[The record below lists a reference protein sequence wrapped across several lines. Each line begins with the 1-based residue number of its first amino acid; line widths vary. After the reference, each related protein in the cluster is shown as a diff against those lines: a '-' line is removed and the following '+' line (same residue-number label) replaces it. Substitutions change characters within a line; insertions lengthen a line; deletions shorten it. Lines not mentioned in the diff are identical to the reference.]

1 MATTFGRSVGPK
13 RYLACFALQVPANNA
28 APPVLLEEQGGK
40 ARRQGPG
47 TYEFHLNVI
56 PRALVVT
63 LAVEAPNALHRF
75 QVLSSKDGVVRV
87 GCFGLDPTTPTDP
100 ISPITL
106 HLTVSARFTS

>member
-1 MATTFGRSVGPK
+1 MATTLGRSVGPR
-13 RYLACFALQVPANNA
+13 RYVACFALQVPANNA
-28 APPVLLEEQGGK
+28 SPPVSLEAQGGVAK
-40 ARRQGPG
+40 RQGPG
-47 TYEFHLNVI
+47 IYAFELKAI

-63 LAVEAPNALHRF
+63 LAVEAANALHRF
-75 QVLSSKDGVVRV
+75 QVLSSQGGVIRV